1 MTKIKSFK
9 IYTDDTDEDKVL
21 VGNDLNTAL
30 EILENNGYIVEAEYE
45 EDEKES
51 KNREQLIIKDDQG
64 RIFEFETFKD
74 LIEYADSFLLSW
86 LPDDFTWKIIDET
99 KEKMNVFRYSHTITS
114 IQNVLEYLRESE
126 VDGWVD
132 LKSGLEELL
141 EKVEDEKVDYSK
153 LSIRKEL

>member
-1 MTKIKSFK
+1 MS
-9 IYTDDTDEDKVL
+9 KV
-21 VGNDLNTAL
+21 
-30 EILENNGYIVEAEYE
+30 
-45 EDEKES
+45 
-51 KNREQLIIKDDQG
+51 IIKDEQG

-74 LIEYADSFLLSW
+74 LIEYADSFLMSW

>member
-30 EILENNGYIVEAEYE
+30 EILENNGYIVEAEDE